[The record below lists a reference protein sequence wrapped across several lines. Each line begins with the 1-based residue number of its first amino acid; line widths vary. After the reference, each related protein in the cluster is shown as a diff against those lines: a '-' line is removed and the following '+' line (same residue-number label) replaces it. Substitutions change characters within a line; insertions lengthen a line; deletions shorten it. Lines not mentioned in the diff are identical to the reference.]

1 MVIDW
6 LWEMRGEDVKDDFQI
21 CEMGNSQRE
30 GIPESMSWEVSLN
43 SDCELLEGRTV
54 LSSFC
59 CRYRRDSVMVY
70 KTNDSYIYKNLY

>member
-1 MVIDW
+1 MGD
-6 LWEMRGEDVKDDFQI
+6 EREGDVKDDFQI
-21 CEMGNSQRE
+21 CEMGNMQRE

-59 CRYRRDSVMVY
+59 FTYGKDSVMAY
-70 KTNDSYIYKNLY
+70 KKQ